1 MAHSGINLDP
11 MVKKNIF
18 FVVLSMLTYLFIQ
31 VVISS
36 RSSPGHYLPS
46 GEGQ

>member
-11 MVKKNIF
+11 TVKKNIF

-31 VVISS
+31 VRFPFHNSL
-36 RSSPGHYLPS
+36 GHHLPS
-46 GEGQ
+46 GEG